1 MPWVTGGNISNSIA
15 THISFSFCCA
25 FGLYTSKVWEEIKAS
40 FFILNVELTS
50 FLISLTRV

>member
-15 THISFSFCCA
+15 THISFSVCCA

-40 FFILNVELTS
+40 FIYNMELTS